1 MDSFRWF
8 VILVVASIAQHS
20 EELTLYY
27 THGRTLLTEVI
38 HFFFKVKQ
46 QEKNYCCLFALESE
60 NKWLFPIL
68 YCVLCQIENF
78 FQEFFLNKQSK
89 TQIESKNCEILK
101 TTSFGGERLK
111 YFKKQGD
118 YPHSRGGEEK
128 WTKMGR
134 FPSSDE
140 ERRQVCRIVRCDGF
154 SLS

>member
-1 MDSFRWF
+1 MVCYFSSYINCTAFRRVNSLLYSWSH
-8 VILVVASIAQHS
+8 VIYWRNSC
-20 EELTLYY
+20 
-27 THGRTLLTEVI
+27 
-38 HFFFKVKQ
+38 FFFKVKQ
-46 QEKNYCCLFALESE
+46 QEKDYCCLFALESE

-101 TTSFGGERLK
+101 TRSSGGERLK
-111 YFKKQGD
+111 NFQKQGD
-118 YPHSRGGEEK
+118 YSHSRGGEEK
-128 WTKMGR
+128 WAKMGR
-134 FPSSDE
+134 SPSSDE